1 MHSPEVVLYQQLAIC
16 NTATVVKLLHAGVL
30 IDSKDQGH
38 GAPDANN
45 VERVRLDTYDSHV
58 MSLGNLETYPR
69 NIDARLSLDLR
80 YAYAA
85 RQYGSIGGSGSRKL
99 DINCFKEQLGAARD
113 QNAIGSTD
121 FCF

>member
-45 VERVRLDTYDSHV
+45 VERVRLGYVRFACDV
-58 MSLGNLETYPR
+58 
-69 NIDARLSLDLR
+69 
-80 YAYAA
+80 
-85 RQYGSIGGSGSRKL
+85 SGVACYR
-99 DINCFKEQLGAARD
+99 
-113 QNAIGSTD
+113 T
-121 FCF
+121 